1 MGLVLI
7 QRSGLHRAIVN
18 FCYIRF
24 EKAVFELFLILTK
37 NGEKKKLSSVCL
49 GLCEWKTVHEQ
60 KLFRSTELQ
69 YLVLHNLTGWP

>member
-49 GLCEWKTVHEQ
+49 GLCE
-60 KLFRSTELQ
+60 
-69 YLVLHNLTGWP
+69 